1 MKKKECIISI
11 LLIVILLGLPSC
23 SGVAQKPVI
32 GIDPAGSPVP
42 VVNPADPYAWF
53 DKPLDGFEIPRQ
65 AYEIVLHGSA
75 YAGIAAIELRITGEP
90 VLTFDDP
97 APGATLVTLKHAWTP
112 SKAGRFVLQVRTRD
126 KENHWSQTAVV
137 TVNVVEAATPTPTQ
151 IPTTTASP
159 TQPAGF
165 TEPTFSPDA
174 IAQYTSCPPNKV
186 TATIGATDPGGIK
199 MVVAFY
205 RLVDKAT
212 GDTSAWAN
220 TVMQSLGNNKYRID
234 LQPAPVG
241 GDLRGFTTVH
251 IEAQGDS
258 FAAWLQMQFA
268 IQTNSDKIIRSQVYT
283 AATLYKCVP

>member
-1 MKKKECIISI
+1 M
-11 LLIVILLGLPSC
+11 
-23 SGVAQKPVI
+23 
-32 GIDPAGSPVP
+32 
-42 VVNPADPYAWF
+42 
-53 DKPLDGFEIPRQ
+53 
-65 AYEIVLHGSA
+65 
-75 YAGIAAIELRITGEP
+75 
-90 VLTFDDP
+90 
-97 APGATLVTLKHAWTP
+97 TLKHTWTP

-126 KENHWSQTAVV
+126 KDNHWSQTAVV
-137 TVNVVEAATPTPTQ
+137 TVDVVEAATPTPTQ

-174 IAQYTSCPPNKV
+174 IAHYTSCPPNKV

-220 TVMQSLGNNKYRID
+220 AVMQLLGNNKYRID

-241 GDLRGFTTVH
+241 GDLRGFVTTH

-268 IQTNSDKIIRSQVYT
+268 IQTNSDNIIRSQVYN